1 MPRYQP
7 TLHPTAERELNELNP
22 TDRNRL
28 TDALTDVAETREPT
42 SHPKTKS
49 LEGQPGLFRVRVGD
63 VRAVCTLSKPELR
76 ILRVGYRSDVY
87 EIIDEIDDRRAT
99 A

>member
-1 MPRYQP
+1 MASYQI
-7 TLHPTAERELNELNP
+7 TLHPTAKRELNTLTSNER
-22 TDRNRL
+22 DRL
-28 TDALTDVAETREPT
+28 TDALTDVAGEREPT

-63 VRAVCTLSKPELR
+63 VRAVCTLQKPELR

>member
-1 MPRYQP
+1 MASYKP
-7 TLHPTAERELNELNP
+7 TLHPTANRELNQLAPNER
-22 TDRNRL
+22 DRL
-28 TDALTDVAETREPT
+28 TDALTSVAEHREPT

-49 LEGQPGLFRVRVGD
+49 LEGQDGLFRVRVGD
-63 VRAVCTLSKPELR
+63 VRAVCALCKPELR